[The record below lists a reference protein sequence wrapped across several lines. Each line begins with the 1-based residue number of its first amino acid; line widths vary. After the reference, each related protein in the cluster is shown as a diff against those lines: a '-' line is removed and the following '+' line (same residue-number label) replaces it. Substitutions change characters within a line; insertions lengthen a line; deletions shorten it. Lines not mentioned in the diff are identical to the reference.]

1 MNIRDG
7 NGRCALHFIVQADKL
22 AAARFIVHRAPK
34 SVNLQDDNGLTPIF
48 LVFNNQNSELFRYLI
63 KHNADINIHDKINNS
78 SLLHYACS
86 SDKLE
91 IVKYLIE
98 EKKFDC
104 NENSSI
110 GTPLHFALE
119 SNQYEITKYLLSI
132 PVNVNLKDNN
142 KCTPIIFACVSGN
155 IKEIELLLNVKPDL
169 TVYTNIL
176 YYILIIVVFR

>member
-22 AAARFIVHRAPK
+22 AAARFIVHRAPN

-48 LVFNNQNSELFRYLI
+48 LVFNNHNSEIFHYLI
-63 KHNADINIHDKINNS
+63 SHHADITLHDKINNS

-98 EKKFDC
+98 EKKFNC
-104 NENSSI
+104 NENSLI
-110 GTPLHFALE
+110 GTPLHFSLE
-119 SNQYEITKYLLSI
+119 SNQYEIIKYLLSI
-132 PVNVNLKDNN
+132 SNINVNLKDNN

-155 IKEIELLLNVKPDL
+155 IKEIELLLSVKPDL
-169 TVYTNIL
+169 TVY
-176 YYILIIVVFR
+176 YLIFF